1 MRKWIQSAVAN
12 MKKSGTI
19 GAFTRQ
25 AKSRGMSPL
34 EFARK
39 VRNNP
44 SAYDKTTIKRAIFAL
59 NANKR

>member
-1 MRKWIQSAVAN
+1 MKQWIQSAVAG
-12 MKKSGTI
+12 MKKNGTL

-39 VRNNP
+39 VKNNP
-44 SAYDKTTIKRAIFAL
+44 SAYDKTTVRRAVFAL